1 MPLSRL
7 DNFLK
12 NARGNILY
20 VSPSDLDATDS
31 IENQGNSLARP
42 FKTIQRALIEAARFS
57 YQSGLDNDRF
67 SKTTILLYPGEH
79 IVDNR
84 PGWIPDGSGSF
95 KLRNGTTSSDFP
107 SFSLNTNF
115 DLTSDNNALYKLN
128 SVHGGVILPRGTSLV
143 GLDLRKTKIRPK
155 YVPDPENVNI
165 ERSALF
171 RVTGTCY
178 TWQFSIF
185 DGDPNATVFK
195 DYTSNVY
202 VPNFS
207 HHKLTCFEYADGI
220 NDVKINDAFISN
232 YDGGRTDL
240 DMYYEKVG
248 LAYGASSGRAIE
260 PDYPDSGLD
269 IQPKI
274 DEFRIV
280 GPKSGAI
287 GISSIKAGDGVT
299 ATPEITVTLESAL
312 FGLDVD
318 TPFKVSNVSNEEYN
332 GQFVVSDIL
341 STSAEGT
348 TQFKYSVS
356 NAPLNPLPT
365 VTGSQVDLQSD
376 SVTSASPYVFNISLR
391 SVFGMCG
398 MHADGSKSLGFK
410 SMVVA
415 QFTGIGLQKDKNAF
429 VKYNTL
435 SGEYKDSTFAGNANI
450 NEDSTAVFK
459 PDYENYHIKASNDSV
474 IQIVSCFAIG
484 YAQHFVTESGGDL
497 SVTNSNSNFGAKALV
512 SRGFKGSSFGRD
524 DVGYITHI
532 IPPKELETSI
542 GAIEFNAIDVEKTVV
557 GVAST
562 SRLYLYNQTNPA
574 NAPDSVIEGYRVG
587 AKENDTLNVLIPDST
602 GTPTNYS
609 ARIVM
614 PDTELSSTQNTFQ
627 KVHKVGRTSGI
638 NSITSNTITFDAPHN
653 ILSGETIRVVSEDAH
668 LPDGLENNN
677 IYYAITS
684 GIGTDQIKI
693 AKTLNDSIT
702 GDAITINNKGG
713 ILRVQSRVSDKNA
726 GDIGH
731 PIQFD
736 TAESQWYIT
745 VGTASTDNDIY
756 STLSTLG
763 TASLGDATP
772 RTFINRQ
779 PDTRNVIDTI
789 YRARYVIPAGSG
801 ITSARP
807 PVDGYILQDSS
818 TVIGKTDAEV
828 ATYFSPTTVSI
839 NNVNEQRNFR
849 FIAGANWSSNVANI
863 ITELPHNLKIGSEVE
878 IKNIVS
884 TNNPVGTA
892 NSGFNGK
899 FNVTGI
905 TSAREFTVA
914 LESSAGPGAFTNDT
928 SNRNT
933 SLPTFTQSR
942 TKGTYQVYRSQ
953 QVQKYAPGEQDGIY
967 HLLIINNSN
976 SPTVAPFSTDRYSQ
990 SIQQL
995 YPQTNRDNPKSDP
1008 TQSVSFALPSPIG
1021 ETAVNDPQNSL
1032 TRETLNAQIFDYN
1045 IGFGVTEVQ
1054 SNGAGTGHTFFST
1067 IDHGLNRVINI
1078 GIADS
1083 GAGYGNGSAG
1093 YLYNAKLVSAG
1104 AASTQGQNATAR
1116 IQVNSSGN
1124 IVGAKIMDGG
1134 SAYAIGDSLEV
1145 VGVAITTGYSVGIVT
1160 VTSIHDNSG
1169 DIIELVNAKPETNHP
1184 YNTLYRI
1191 TGITT
1196 GSSKEVQV
1204 SSASTIGGASGI
1216 GITNL
1221 ASAVALNIGRT
1232 LDVSAFNYN
1241 QVTGVGVVTT
1251 TQSHGLRVNNKIKL
1265 AGVDQLLYQND
1276 YIVKKSDTL
1285 NSFEINIGIGTTSPT
1300 PSGTIRVFPH
1310 GYSSSGGNIVIENE
1324 NFGRQ
1329 KTTYAGITTTIS
1341 STILT
1346 ASTSNIDITNIS
1358 NVDINIG
1365 DYLLIG
1371 EEIVRVKTTVTGNPV
1386 EVFRGVLGTKAV
1398 PHDINSVVKR
1408 VECRPVEFRR
1418 NSIIRA
1424 SGHTFE
1430 YVGYG
1435 PGNYSTALPEK
1446 QDRDL
1451 STQEALISQSLRF
1464 DGGVNVYT
1472 GMNDAGDFYVGN
1484 KKVSSATG
1492 QEEVF
1497 DAPIPTVTGEDISTS
1512 GVSVGFDVLTPLEAS
1527 ISRSLR
1533 VEGGPNGNI
1542 VSEFDGPVIFNEKIT
1557 STSSKGIESNSLFLQ
1572 GDTTVSRKYT
1582 VGIATPSLSGNPG
1595 DAVFNANPTKGG
1607 YVGWIYTTE
1616 NDWYRYGNV
1625 SLEKNLSVVVFDRVG
1640 IATTTPGDKV
1650 LKVGSGATEFSV
1662 STSGAV
1668 GVGTSANEFQFRVEG
1683 DSHFS
1688 GNINSVKDINS
1699 VGDIHS
1705 VGNIQSVGVITA
1717 VQFNGDGS
1725 GLTNLTNDSLFTPVP
1740 IGIGTGIS
1748 PNNLSRVGIGTTVP
1762 HFNLDVGSPGTGS
1775 TDLKVRNN
1783 SIFDGSIVA
1792 NDVNISGIL
1801 TASSYKLDSTS
1812 GEILAGIITASN
1824 INVGSA
1830 FTTFNNTTGF
1840 GTATPRAK
1848 VDIEG
1853 SVKFKTYSEYV
1864 EELDIS
1870 GGNVNVDLSVAQS
1883 FTLTVDEAVT
1893 QFTLLNPPSG
1903 ATAFSILITQNST
1916 GYSVGIA
1923 TFKNSGGTTIPVKFP
1938 AGGVLPIVTTTANKS
1953 DIYSF
1958 KTFDGGSTL
1967 FGVVGGQNFA

>member
-20 VSPSDLDATDS
+20 VNPNDLDATDS

-79 IVDNR
+79 VVDNR
-84 PGWIPDGSGSF
+84 PGWIPDGSGTF
-95 KLRNGTTSSDFP
+95 KLRNGSTSSDFP
-107 SFSLNTNF
+107 DFSLTTNF

-155 YVPDPENVNI
+155 YVPDPENANI

-207 HHKLTCFEYADGI
+207 HHKLTCFEYADGV

-459 PDYENYHIKASNDSV
+459 PEYENYHIKASNDSV

-512 SRGFKGSSFGRD
+512 SKGFKGSSFGRD

-532 IPPKELETSI
+532 IPPKELETPI

-574 NAPDSVIEGYRVG
+574 KAPDSVIEGYRVG

-653 ILSGETIRVVSEDAH
+653 ILSGETIRIVSEDAH

-677 IYYAITS
+677 IYFAITS
-684 GIGTDQIKI
+684 GIGADQIKI

-713 ILRVQSRVSDKNA
+713 ILRVQSRVSDKNP

-953 QVQKYAPGEQDGIY
+953 QVQKYVPGEQDGIY

-1021 ETAVNDPQNSL
+1021 ETTVNDPQNSL

-1054 SNGAGTGHTFFST
+1054 SNSAGTGHTFFST

-1276 YIVKKSDTL
+1276 YIVKKADTL

-1310 GYSSSGGNIVIENE
+1310 GYSSSGGNVLTENE

-1341 STILT
+1341 SSILT

-1365 DYLLIG
+1365 DYLLID

-1650 LKVGSGATEFSV
+1650 LKVGSGTTEFSV

-1762 HFNLDVGSPGTGS
+1762 HFNLDLGSPGTGS

-1801 TASSYKLDSTS
+1801 TASSYKLDSIS

>member
-20 VSPSDLDATDS
+20 VNPNDLDATDS

-79 IVDNR
+79 VVDNR
-84 PGWIPDGSGSF
+84 PGWIPDGSGNF
-95 KLRNGTTSSDFP
+95 RLRNGLTSSDFP
-107 SFSLNTNF
+107 SFSLTTNF
-115 DLTSDNNALYKLN
+115 DLSTENNALYKLN

-155 YVPDPENVNI
+155 YVPDPENANI
-165 ERSALF
+165 ERTALF

-185 DGDPNATVFK
+185 DGDPNGIVFK
-195 DYTSNVY
+195 DYTTNTF

-207 HHKLTCFEYADGI
+207 HHKLTCFEYADGK

-232 YDGGRTDL
+232 FDAGRTDL

-248 LAYGASSGRAIE
+248 LAYGPSSGREIQ

-287 GISSIKAGDGVT
+287 GITSIKAGDGVT
-299 ATPEITVTLESAL
+299 ATTDITVTLESAL

-318 TPFKVSNVSNEEYN
+318 TPIKISNVGTEAYN
-332 GQFVVSDIL
+332 GQFVVSDVL
-341 STSAEGT
+341 ETSAEGT

-356 NAPLNPLPT
+356 NAPSDALPT

-376 SVTSASPYVFNISLR
+376 SVTSASPYIFNISLR

-398 MHADGSKSLGFK
+398 MHADGSKALGFK

-429 VKYNTL
+429 VKYNAS

-450 NEDSTAVFK
+450 NEDSSAVFK
-459 PDYENYHIKASNDSV
+459 PDYENFHIKASNDSV

-484 YAQHFVTESGGDL
+484 YANHFVTESGGDL

-512 SRGFKGSSFGRD
+512 SKGFKTTSFNRD

-532 IPPKELETSI
+532 IPPKELETTL

-562 SRLYLYNQTNPA
+562 SRLYLYNQTNEDV
-574 NAPDSVIEGYRVG
+574 APDSVIEGYRIG
-587 AKENDTLNVLIPDST
+587 AKENDTLNVLIPDSS
-602 GTPTNYS
+602 GTPTNRS

-614 PDTELSSTQNTFQ
+614 PDSELSTTQDTFQ
-627 KVHKVGRTSGI
+627 KTHKVGRTSGI
-638 NSITSNTITFDAPHN
+638 NSITSNTITFDSPHN
-653 ILSGETIRVVSEDAH
+653 LLSGESIRVVAEDAH
-668 LPDGLENNN
+668 LPDGLETNQL
-677 IYYAITS
+677 YFAITS
-684 GIGTDQIKI
+684 GVGTDQIKI
-693 AKTLNDSIT
+693 AKTLNDSIN
-702 GDAITINNKGG
+702 GDALTINNKGG
-713 ILRVQSRVSDKNA
+713 ILRVQSRVSDKVA

-736 TAESQWYIT
+736 STESQWYVT

-756 STLSTLG
+756 STLVSLG
-763 TASLGDATP
+763 TTSLGAATP
-772 RTFINRQ
+772 RTFINRK

-789 YRARYVIPAGSG
+789 YRARYVIPSGSG

-807 PVDGYILQDSS
+807 PVDGYVIQDSS
-818 TVIGKTDAEV
+818 NATGATDTEV
-828 ATYFSPTTVSI
+828 ASYFSPTSVTI
-839 NNVNEQRNFR
+839 GNVNEQRDFR

-863 ITELPHNLKIGSEVE
+863 LTELPHNLKIGSEVE

-884 TNNPVGTA
+884 ANNPVGTA
-892 NSGFNGK
+892 NSGFNGR

-905 TSAREFTVA
+905 TSAREFTVS
-914 LESSAGPGAFTNDT
+914 LLSTSGPGAFTNDT
-928 SNRNT
+928 SSRTT
-933 SLPTFTQSR
+933 SLPTFAQTR
-942 TKGTYQVYRSQ
+942 TKGTYQVYRAQ
-953 QVQKYAPGEQDGIY
+953 QIQRYIAGEQDGIY

-976 SPTVAPFSTDRYSQ
+976 SPTVSPFSTERFSQ
-990 SIQQL
+990 NIQTL

-1008 TQSVSFALPSPIG
+1008 TQSASFALPTPIG
-1021 ETAVNDPQNSL
+1021 ETVVDDPQNSV
-1032 TRETLNAQIFDYN
+1032 TRETLNAQVFDYN

-1054 SNGAGTGHTFFST
+1054 SNGAGTAHTFFST
-1067 IDHGLNRVINI
+1067 IDHGLNRVVNI

-1093 YLYNAKLVSAG
+1093 YIYNAKLTSAG
-1104 AASTQGQNATAR
+1104 AATSQGQNATAR
-1116 IQVNSSGN
+1116 IEVNSSGN
-1124 IVGAKIMDGG
+1124 IIAAKIMDGG
-1134 SAYAIGDSLEV
+1134 SAYSVGDSLQI
-1145 VGVAITTGYSVGIVT
+1145 VGVGTTSGYSVGIVT
-1160 VTSIHDNSG
+1160 VTKIHDNTG
-1169 DIIELVNAKPETNHP
+1169 DTVELINAKPKTNHP

-1191 TGITT
+1191 TGVTA
-1196 GSSKEVQV
+1196 GSVKEVQV
-1204 SSASTIGGASGI
+1204 ASAATVGGASGI
-1216 GITNL
+1216 GITDL
-1221 ASAVALNIGRT
+1221 ASAAVQVVGRALN
-1232 LDVSAFNYN
+1232 VSAFNYN
-1241 QVTGVGVVTT
+1241 KVTGVGVVTT
-1251 TQSHGLRVNNKIKL
+1251 TQNHGLRVNNKIEL
-1265 AGVDQLLYQND
+1265 GGAEQSLYRGD
-1276 YIVKKSDTL
+1276 FIVKKTEALD
-1285 NSFEINIGIGTTSPT
+1285 SFEISLGVGTVAPT

-1310 GYSSSGGNIVIENE
+1310 GYASAGGNVIVENE
-1324 NFGRQ
+1324 NLSGRQ
-1329 KTTYAGITTTIS
+1329 QTTYAGITTTIS
-1341 STILT
+1341 AAVLT
-1346 ASTSNIDITNIS
+1346 ASTTDIDILDVTDT
-1358 NVDINIG
+1358 DINIG
-1365 DYLLIG
+1365 DYLLID

-1386 EVFRGVLGTKAV
+1386 SVFRGVLGTRATT
-1398 PHDINSVVKR
+1398 HAINSVIKR
-1408 VECRPVEFRR
+1408 VKVRPIELRR

-1435 PGNYSTALPEK
+1435 PGNYSTSLPEK

-1451 STQEALISQSLRF
+1451 TTREALIAQSLKF

-1497 DAPIPTVTGEDISTS
+1497 DAPIPTVTGEDVSTS

-1533 VEGGPNGNI
+1533 VEGGPDGNI

-1557 STSSKGIESNSLFLQ
+1557 STSSKGVESNSLFLQ

-1582 VGIATPSLSGNPG
+1582 VGIATPSLAGNPG
-1595 DAVFNANPTKGG
+1595 DVVYNANPTKGG

-1616 NDWYRYGNV
+1616 NDWYRFGNV
-1625 SLEKNLSVVVFDRVG
+1625 SLEKTLSVGIFDKVG

-1650 LKVGSGATEFSV
+1650 LKVGSGGTEFSV
-1662 STSGAV
+1662 DTAGRV
-1668 GVGTSANEFQFRVEG
+1668 GVGTSANVFQFRVEG
-1683 DSHFS
+1683 DSYFS
-1688 GNINSVKDINS
+1688 SNVNSAGI
-1699 VGDIHS
+1699 
-1705 VGNIQSVGVITA
+1705 ITA
-1717 VQFNGDGS
+1717 AQFVGDGS
-1725 GLTNLTNDSLFTPVP
+1725 LITNLPTDSLFSSVP
-1740 IGIGTGIS
+1740 LGIGTGIF
-1748 PNNLSRVGIGTTVP
+1748 PNNLTRVGVGTSVP
-1762 HFNLDVGSPGTGS
+1762 HFNLDVGTTGTGT

-1783 SIFDGSIVA
+1783 AIFDGRL
-1792 NDVNISGIL
+1792 DVVNVNVSGIIT
-1801 TASSYKLDSTS
+1801 TANHKLDSTS
-1812 GEILAGIITASN
+1812 GEIRTGIITATNIVVGTALSTSSN
-1824 INVGSA
+1824 Q
-1830 FTTFNNTTGF
+1830 TGF
-1840 GTATPRAK
+1840 GTGTPRAK

-1853 SVKFKTYSEYV
+1853 SAKFKTYSEYV
-1864 EELDIS
+1864 EVLDIS
-1870 GGNVNVDLSVAQS
+1870 GGNVNIDLSVAQS

-1903 ATAFSILITQNST
+1903 ATAFSILITQDTT

-1923 TFKNSGGTTIPVKFP
+1923 TFKDSGGTAIPVKFP
-1938 AGGVLPIVTTTANKS
+1938 AGGVLPIVTTTAEKS